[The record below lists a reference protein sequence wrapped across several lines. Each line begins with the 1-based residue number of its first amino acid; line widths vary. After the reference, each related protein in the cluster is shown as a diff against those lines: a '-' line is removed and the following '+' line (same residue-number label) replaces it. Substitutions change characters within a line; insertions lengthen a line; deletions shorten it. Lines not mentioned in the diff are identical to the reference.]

1 MSHTVFV
8 TGCSTGFG
16 HSLAPRLAREGH
28 RVYATMRD
36 IEGRNREPAE
46 ALRSLARDES
56 LDLHVLEVDIT
67 SDAQVEAAAKRVI
80 AESGGP
86 HVVVNNAGQ
95 MFVGVTECYTSEE
108 CARQLDINVV
118 GMHRVTR
125 AFLPAMRER
134 GEGLI
139 MNVSSVA
146 GRLGIPFFAVYHA
159 SKWGVEGYSL
169 GLRREIAH
177 AGIDVVVVEPGPFGT
192 ELFPRAPA
200 PADDERVSSYDPVLM
215 ETFGAMGEAFEGL
228 FADPSLT
235 DPEQVVDRMIELIE
249 MDPGTRPFRSV
260 VGVDFGV
267 RERNA
272 SDEPHDAPMLEALG
286 LADFATLRRPRTSPS

>member
-1 MSHTVFV
+1 MSRTVFI

-16 HSLAPRLAREGH
+16 NSLARRLAKEGH

-36 IEGRNREPAE
+36 LDDRNREPAE
-46 ALRSLARDES
+46 SLRALAREES
-56 LDLHVLEVDIT
+56 LDLHLLEVDVT

-86 HVVVNNAGQ
+86 DVVVNNAGQ

-118 GMHRVTR
+118 GLHRVTR
-125 AFLPAMRER
+125 ALLPAMRER

-139 MNVSSVA
+139 MNVSSIA
-146 GRLGIPFFAVYHA
+146 GRVALPFFAVYHA

-177 AGIDVVVVEPGPFGT
+177 SGIDVVVVEPGPFGT

-200 PADDERVSSYDPVLM
+200 PSDDERVASYDPVLM
-215 ETFGAMGEAFEGL
+215 ETFAAVGEAFDGL
-228 FADPSLT
+228 FADPTLT
-235 DPEQVVDRMIELIE
+235 DPEQVVDRMIELIGME
-249 MDPGTRPFRSV
+249 PGTRPFRSV

-267 RERNA
+267 ADRNA
-272 SDEPHDAPMLEALG
+272 SDEVHDAPMLESLG
-286 LADFATLRRPRTSPS
+286 MTEFATLRTSGAPRS